1 MLAHLLPH
9 SNGCGVLLMKNI
21 NGDLMRQLVV
31 GVILSATALVLM
43 VAMSGLAGA
52 ADMPGTYVD
61 RQPAPRVQACAGPQ
75 ETVIL
80 YDEEG
85 VPTVPGRTP
94 YYYCVT
100 HATLLPGELPPPR
113 EYCCG

>member
-1 MLAHLLPH
+1 M
-9 SNGCGVLLMKNI
+9 LLMKNS
-21 NGDLMRQLVV
+21 NSDMMRQLVV

-43 VAMSGLAGA
+43 VAMAGLASA

-61 RQPAPRVQACAGPQ
+61 RERPVVAGACAGPQ

-80 YDEEG
+80 YDENG

-100 HATLLPGELPPPR
+100 QATLMPGEIPPPP